1 MEDHPI
7 QTSNQGRVGLISFN
21 RPNSLNAF
29 NIKLMDA
36 TNRAVNQFIEN
47 DQVQCIIINGNG
59 RAFSAGFDMKES
71 AQRNISTDKE
81 WRKVLEEDF
90 DFIMQFWECP
100 KPTIAV
106 AHGHCIGGAF
116 ELLMACDLAV
126 GAESTMFGE
135 PEVRF
140 GSGIVALLAPW
151 VTGPKQAKE
160 LLLTGDDK
168 ISAQRCYEMGIL
180 NKVSNDGE
188 ELLDA
193 LQIAKKITSSAS
205 KSVQLTKKAINRTY
219 ELAKMKQALI
229 EGLEIDIQIE
239 SDLSPERIE
248 FNKIRK
254 KEGLKAALNWRD
266 KI

>member
-1 MEDHPI
+1 
-7 QTSNQGRVGLISFN
+7 
-21 RPNSLNAF
+21 
-29 NIKLMDA
+29 
-36 TNRAVNQFIEN
+36 
-47 DQVQCIIINGNG
+47 
-59 RAFSAGFDMKES
+59 
-71 AQRNISTDKE
+71 
-81 WRKVLEEDF
+81 
-90 DFIMQFWECP
+90 
-100 KPTIAV
+100 
-106 AHGHCIGGAF
+106 
-116 ELLMACDLAV
+116 
-126 GAESTMFGE
+126 MFGE

-180 NKVSNDGE
+180 NKVSSDGE
-188 ELLDA
+188 ELFDA
-193 LQIAKKITSSAS
+193 LKIAKKITSSAS
-205 KSVQLTKKAINRTY
+205 NSVQLTKKAINRTY

>member
-1 MEDHPI
+1 MEESPVK
-7 QTSNQGRVGLISFN
+7 TSVDGRIGIITFN
-21 RPNSLNAF
+21 RPKSLNAF
-29 NIKLMDA
+29 NVKLIEETNLAVQNFIKD
-36 TNRAVNQFIEN
+36 
-47 DQVQCIIINGNG
+47 DQVLCIIVNGNG

-71 AQRNISTDKE
+71 AQRNITTEEE

-90 DFIMQFWECP
+90 NFIMQFWHSA

-126 GAESTMFGE
+126 GAKSTLFGE

-160 LLLTGDDK
+160 LLLTGNDK
-168 ISAQRCYEMGIL
+168 VSAQRCYEMGIL

-188 ELLDA
+188 ELKDA
-193 LQIAKKITSSAS
+193 LELANQIATAAS
-205 KSVQLTKKAINRTY
+205 KSVQMTKSALNRTY
-219 ELAKMKQALI
+219 ELANMKESLI
-229 EGLEIDIQIE
+229 QGLEVDIQIE
-239 SDLSPERIE
+239 SDLSPERVE
-248 FNKIRK
+248 FNRIRK
-254 KEGLKAALNWRD
+254 NDGLKAALNWRD
-266 KI
+266 KL